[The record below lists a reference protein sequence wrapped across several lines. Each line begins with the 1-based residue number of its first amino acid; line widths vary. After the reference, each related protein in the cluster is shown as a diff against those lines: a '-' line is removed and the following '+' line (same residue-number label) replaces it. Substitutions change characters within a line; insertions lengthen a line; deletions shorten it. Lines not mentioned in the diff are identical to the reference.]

1 MTKKKK
7 SQKKA
12 KKSSKK
18 AKKKQKQ
25 YQQPRITYVSDSL
38 SIIETQKIEVDRPL
52 SCVVHHIPGR
62 ARFRIDRLKDDSDY
76 GANLQQFL
84 LNQPEIISVR
94 INCLAASIAIHYR
107 HSSSSLTEIAS
118 SLTSLIQKQATTNS
132 IPNQSTKNQTSEI
145 EHWSSLALPVF
156 TIIVSWLS
164 SQRQLIWLRPIAL
177 GSLVAVTLP
186 IVKKASQSLFGDRRL
201 NIDCLDFL
209 ALSLSYWQ
217 GKIVTPAL
225 VITLHE
231 LGDVIR
237 DRTARSTETKT
248 ADLLDAIGHFAW
260 VLKEGKPLQIK
271 SDLVQPGE
279 TVIVYPGEQIPV
291 DGEVLQGLATID
303 QQQLTGES
311 MPIVAQVG
319 TVVYASTLV
328 RSGQIYI
335 RADRVGNKT
344 RAAASIELLQ
354 NAPVHDTRMANYAA
368 QLADKLILPSLVMAS
383 VVLGITKEP
392 ARAASILTLDFVTGI
407 RVSMPTAFLGALNHN
422 TRHGILVRSGR
433 TIEQLAEVDTVV
445 FDKTGTLTQGKL
457 TVVGIQPIPGRMSAE
472 QVLTLAAAAEQ
483 RITHPVAEAIT
494 NYAQSQNLN
503 IPRRQ
508 HWDYEVGLG
517 IRAVVESQEVLVGS
531 DRFLVQ
537 EGISLEC
544 LETKYFPLRHTC
556 DLEQKSASSE
566 WLSLIYVACD
576 GHLQGVIQYADP
588 LRSESSALIQSL
600 QAYGQEIHLL
610 TGDNQQRAK
619 IVAEELNIPLSQVHA
634 QAFPEQKAAI
644 VRDLKL
650 AGKTVAFVGDGLN
663 DSVALAYA
671 DVSVSFAN
679 GSDIAREIADVVLMN
694 NDLTSLIEALN
705 IAQETKK
712 LIEQNTLLVVA
723 PNLMALGL
731 ASTVGLNPLI
741 ATVIHNGSAIAAGLN
756 SLRPLVQH
764 QWEEQNYWSF
774 Q

>member
-1 MTKKKK
+1 MSNSLYIVDTK
-7 SQKKA
+7 
-12 KKSSKK
+12 
-18 AKKKQKQ
+18 
-25 YQQPRITYVSDSL
+25 
-38 SIIETQKIEVDRPL
+38 EVEADLALPFL
-52 SCVVHHIPGR
+52 VHHIPGR
-62 ARFRIDRLKDDSDY
+62 ARFHIYRLKDDSDY
-76 GANLQQFL
+76 AVKLKQFL
-84 LNQPEIISVR
+84 LAQPGINRVR
-94 INCLAASIAIHYR
+94 VNRVAASIAIDYR
-107 HSSSSLTEIAS
+107 YKNSSLAKIAS
-118 SLTSLIQKQATTNS
+118 SLTNLIQQSAKTKSVPSKPTKEPNS
-132 IPNQSTKNQTSEI
+132 KSENWSKVLRRFTAEPASTS
-145 EHWSSLALPVF
+145 SSLTLPVF
-156 TIIVSWLS
+156 ATIVSWLS
-164 SQRQLIWLRPIAL
+164 NQSGLVWLRPLAL
-177 GSLVAVTLP
+177 ASLVTVTFP
-186 IVKKASQSLFGDRRL
+186 ILKRASQSIFGERKI
-201 NIDCLDFL
+201 NIDCLDLL
-209 ALSLSYWQ
+209 AVSLSYGQ
-217 GKIVTPAL
+217 GKLVTPAL

-237 DRTARSTETKT
+237 DRTARSTETQT

-260 VLKEGKPLQIK
+260 VLREGKPIQIK
-271 SDLVQPGE
+271 SDLVEVGE

-291 DGEVLQGLATID
+291 DGEVIKGLATVD

-311 MPIVAQVG
+311 MPIVAEVG

-335 RADRVGNKT
+335 RADRVGKNT
-344 RAAASIELLQ
+344 RAAASLELLQ

-368 QLADKLILPSLVMAS
+368 QLADKLILPSLVLAS
-383 VVLGITKEP
+383 VVLAITKEP

-445 FDKTGTLTQGKL
+445 FDKTGTLTQGQL
-457 TVVGIQPIPGRMSAE
+457 TVVGVQTIPGRMSAE

-483 RITHPVAEAIT
+483 RIAHPVAEAIT
-494 NYAQSQNLN
+494 NYAQSQNIN

-508 HWDYEVGLG
+508 EWNYEVGLG
-517 IRAVVESQEVLVGS
+517 IRAIVESQEVLVGS
-531 DRFLVQ
+531 DRFLIQ

-544 LETKYFPLRHTC
+544 LEHKSLPLRHLC
-556 DLEQKSASSE
+556 DLEDKSITSS

-576 GHLQGVIQYADP
+576 GELQGIIQYADP
-588 LRSESSALIQSL
+588 LRTESPALIQSL
-600 QAYGQEIHLL
+600 QASGLEIHLL
-610 TGDNQQRAK
+610 TGDNQHRAK
-619 IVAEELNIPLSQVHA
+619 IVAKELNIPPDRVHA

-644 VRDLKL
+644 ICDLKL

-694 NDLTSLIEALN
+694 EDLSTLTEALN
-705 IAQETKK
+705 ISQETQK

-731 ASTVGLNPLI
+731 ATTVGLNPLI
-741 ATVIHNGSAIAAGLN
+741 ATVVHNGSAIAAGLN

-764 QWEEQNYWSF
+764 QLEEQSYWDF

>member
-1 MTKKKK
+1 MTN
-7 SQKKA
+7 
-12 KKSSKK
+12 
-18 AKKKQKQ
+18 
-25 YQQPRITYVSDSL
+25 SL
-38 SIIETQKIEVDRPL
+38 SIIDTHTIEVCL
-52 SCVVHHIPGR
+52 VHHIRGR
-62 ARFRIDRLKDDSDY
+62 VRFRIYRLQDDSNY
-76 GANLQQFL
+76 AANLQQFL
-84 LNQPEIISVR
+84 LAQPKIKGVR
-94 INCLAASIAIHYR
+94 INPTAASIAINYR
-107 HSSSSLTEIAS
+107 YTKDSLAEIASELTELIQKAANVSECTAHPTAQDQTAEIENWSSLT
-118 SLTSLIQKQATTNS
+118 
-132 IPNQSTKNQTSEI
+132 
-145 EHWSSLALPVF
+145 LPVF
-156 TIIVSWLS
+156 TTIISWLS
-164 SQRQLIWLRPIAL
+164 NQSRLIWLRPLAL
-177 GSLVAVTLP
+177 SSLLAVTLP
-186 IVKKASQSLFGDRRL
+186 IAKRASQSLWRDRKI
-201 NIDCLDFL
+201 NIDCLDL
-209 ALSLSYWQ
+209 LAVALSYGQ
-217 GKIVTPAL
+217 GRIATPAL

-231 LGDVIR
+231 LGDLIR
-237 DRTARSTETKT
+237 DRTARSTETQT

-260 VLKEGKPLQIK
+260 VIREEKPVQIK
-271 SDLVQPGE
+271 SDLVEVGE
-279 TVIVYPGEQIPV
+279 TVIVYPGEQITV
-291 DGEVLQGLATID
+291 DGEVIKGLATVD

-311 MPIVAQVG
+311 MPIVAKVG

-328 RSGQIYI
+328 RSGQIYL
-335 RADRVGNKT
+335 RVDRVGKQT
-344 RAAASIELLQ
+344 RAAASLELLQ
-354 NAPVHDTRMANYAA
+354 NAPVQDTRMANYAA
-368 QLADKLILPSLVMAS
+368 QVADRLILPSLVLAS
-383 VVLGITKEP
+383 VVLAITREP

-457 TVVGIQPIPGRMSAE
+457 TVVGIQTIPDRMSAE

-483 RITHPVAEAIT
+483 RIAHPVAEAIIH
-494 NYAQSQNLN
+494 YAQSQKIE
-503 IPRRQ
+503 IPRRGE
-508 HWDYEVGLG
+508 WNYEVGLG
-517 IRAVVESQEVLVGS
+517 IRAIVEDREVLVGS
-531 DRFLVQ
+531 DRFLIQ
-537 EGISLEC
+537 EKISLQC
-544 LETKYFPLRHTC
+544 LETKTFPLHHLC
-556 DLEQKSASSE
+556 DLEAKSVASS

-576 GHLQGVIQYADP
+576 GKLQGIIQYADP
-588 LRSESSALIQSL
+588 LRIESSTLVKSL
-600 QAYGQEIHLL
+600 QANGREIHLL
-610 TGDNQQRAK
+610 TGDNQHRAK

-679 GSDIAREIADVVLMN
+679 GSDIAREIADVVLMDD
-694 NDLTSLIEALN
+694 DLTSLIQALD

-731 ASTVGLNPLI
+731 ATTVGLNPLI

-764 QWEEQNYWSF
+764 QLEEQNYWYF